1 MTVPQVYGLCG
12 IALFGV
18 GFWGVVAMPHLLRKV
33 IGLNVMGA
41 GVFLVF
47 VAMAARTGNAQ
58 PDAVPHAMVLT
69 GVVVAIS
76 ATALALALIRR
87 LYRET
92 GRVTL
97 PPTDGSGEDPG
108 HG

>member
-1 MTVPQVYGLCG
+1 
-12 IALFGV
+12 
-18 GFWGVVAMPHLLRKV
+18 
-33 IGLNVMGA
+33 
-41 GVFLVF
+41 
-47 VAMAARTGNAQ
+47 
-58 PDAVPHAMVLT
+58 MVLT

-97 PPTDGSGEDPG
+97 PPTDGTGEDHE